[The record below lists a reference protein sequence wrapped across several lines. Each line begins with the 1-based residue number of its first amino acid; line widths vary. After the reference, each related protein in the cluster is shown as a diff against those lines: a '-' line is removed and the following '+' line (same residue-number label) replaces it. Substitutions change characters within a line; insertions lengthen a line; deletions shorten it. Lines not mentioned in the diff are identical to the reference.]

1 VALHLLHQFLLP
13 HGQLLLRDHLLPV
26 VAAGGGALLL
36 PAFVELGGEDAFG
49 EDEGAQAVLGEGV
62 EVVVE
67 AGVVVGVRL
76 LEDGG
81 VSALAEEQHLVG
93 PGSVLHQHAHALA
106 GREGQHLHQLIH
118 HLLLL
123 EMQLDEVLRLLD
135 EAVADV
141 VSEVD
146 EADLVRTTP
155 LELVL
160 ELVLHNV
167 VAH

>member
-1 VALHLLHQFLLP
+1 
-13 HGQLLLRDHLLPV
+13 
-26 VAAGGGALLL
+26 
-36 PAFVELGGEDAFG
+36 
-49 EDEGAQAVLGEGV
+49 
-62 EVVVE
+62 
-67 AGVVVGVRL
+67 
-76 LEDGG
+76 
-81 VSALAEEQHLVG
+81 
-93 PGSVLHQHAHALA
+93 
-106 GREGQHLHQLIH
+106 
-118 HLLLL
+118 
-123 EMQLDEVLRLLD
+123 MQLDEVLRLLD